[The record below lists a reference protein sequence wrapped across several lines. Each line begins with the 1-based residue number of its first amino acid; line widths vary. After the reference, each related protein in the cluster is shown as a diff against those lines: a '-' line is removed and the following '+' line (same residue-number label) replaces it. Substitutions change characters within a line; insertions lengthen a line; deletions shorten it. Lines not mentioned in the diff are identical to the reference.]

1 MRIAAAGLV
10 VLALAGCEGAGGAL
24 APLDRLTVD
33 RLRAQGDDP
42 EAVRPVEHLLLPGGN
57 ADRAGLVAALA
68 EAGFEDVAVRSDRG
82 FEATV
87 VFLSD
92 ARDRTLA
99 RQIAWLRENAPIHGY
114 RPTGWS
120 AEPRPA

>member
-1 MRIAAAGLV
+1 MRGATLALLL
-10 VLALAGCEGAGGAL
+10 LALAGCDVAGGAL
-24 APLDRLTVD
+24 TPLDRLTVD

-42 EAVRPVEHLLLPGGN
+42 EVVRPVEHLLLPGGN

-68 EAGFEDVAVRSDRG
+68 EAGFEDVRVRSDRG

-92 ARDRTLA
+92 TRERTLA
-99 RQIAWLRENAPIHGY
+99 RQIGWLRENAPAYGY
-114 RPTGWS
+114 RPSSWS